1 MKTYEFDGVI
11 HGHESMDA
19 AFIELPYDVETE
31 FGVRGQLKVRAFFD
45 GVEYRGSLA
54 RMGGER
60 HILGLTKKVR
70 EAIGKGPGDVVHVE
84 LSEDTEPRT
93 VMIPDDFR
101 LMLDDHPPAGAF
113 FETLSYTNRKE
124 YAGWIEGAKGKETR
138 RRRLEKAV
146 ALLLDG
152 KKHP

>member
-1 MKTYEFDGVI
+1 MKTYEFDAEM

-19 AFIELPYDVETE
+19 AFIEFPYDVETE
-31 FGVRGQLKVRAFFD
+31 FGVRGQVKVRAFFD

-60 HILGLTKKVR
+60 HILGLAKKIR
-70 EAIGKGPGDVVHVE
+70 DAIGKKPGDMVHIV

-93 VMIPDDFR
+93 VAIPDDLR
-101 LMLDDHPPAGAF
+101 QILDDHPSAGAF

-124 YAGWIEGAKGKETR
+124 YVRWIEGAKAEETR

-146 ALLLDG
+146 ILLLDR
-152 KKHP
+152 KRHP